1 MTAASAQAASPD
13 ARRFG
18 DNRPME
24 FTRPNWDEYF
34 LGIATAV
41 AARADCRRRRV
52 GAVLVSNNRIVATG
66 YNGAPSGG
74 PSCLAGECPR
84 GLLDAAVVAPG
95 SSYDTGAGA
104 CVALHAEQNCLL
116 YADRSR
122 AESATIY
129 VTHEPCDGCRRMI
142 AGSGVIRAVWPGG
155 EWLVR

>member
-1 MTAASAQAASPD
+1 MSEHLVGKNA
-13 ARRFG
+13 G
-18 DNRPME
+18 ME
-24 FTRPNWDEYF
+24 FSRPSWDEYF
-34 LGIATAV
+34 LNIAQAV

-66 YNGAPSGG
+66 YNGSPAGG

-84 GLLDAAVVAPG
+84 GRASTDDIAPG

-122 AESATIY
+122 TESATIY

-142 AGSGVIRAVWPGG
+142 AGSGVVRAMWPGG
-155 EWLVR
+155 EWQVR

>member
-1 MTAASAQAASPD
+1 
-13 ARRFG
+13 
-18 DNRPME
+18 
-24 FTRPNWDEYF
+24 
-34 LGIATAV
+34 
-41 AARADCRRRRV
+41 V
-52 GAVLVSNNRIVATG
+52 GAVLVSNHRIVATG

-84 GLLDAAVVAPG
+84 GLLDSTTVAPG

-142 AGSGVIRAVWPGG
+142 AGSGVTRAVWPGG
-155 EWLVR
+155 QWQVRSA

>member
-1 MTAASAQAASPD
+1 VAQDVGAAAPAPGRPD
-13 ARRFG
+13 
-18 DNRPME
+18 
-24 FTRPNWDEYF
+24 WDDYF
-34 LGIATAV
+34 LGIAAAV
-41 AARADCRRRRV
+41 SARADCRRRRV
-52 GAVLVSNNRIVATG
+52 GAVLVANNRIVATG

-84 GLLDAAVVAPG
+84 GLQDPATVAPG

-129 VTHEPCDGCRRMI
+129 VTHEPCEGCRRMI
-142 AGSGVIRAVWPGG
+142 AGSGVTRAVWPGG
-155 EWLVR
+155 LWQVR

>member
-1 MTAASAQAASPD
+1 MLS
-13 ARRFG
+13 
-18 DNRPME
+18 DNLAME
-24 FTRPNWDEYF
+24 FTRPGWDEYF
-34 LGIATAV
+34 LGIADAV
-41 AARADCRRRRV
+41 AARADCRRRQV
-52 GAVLVSNNRIVATG
+52 GAVLVSNHRIVATG
-66 YNGAPSGG
+66 YNGAASGG

-84 GLLDAAVVAPG
+84 GLLDSTTVAPG

-142 AGSGVIRAVWPGG
+142 AGSGVTRAVWPGG
-155 EWLVR
+155 QWQVRAT